1 MNIKV
6 MLQDYQAE
14 KSNLVGSLLT
24 PLRLA
29 PAPTKVIGNEKQE
42 HPP

>member
-1 MNIKV
+1 

-14 KSNLVGSLLT
+14 KSNLVRSLLA

-29 PAPTKVIGNEKQE
+29 PAPTMVIEKGKQKQE
-42 HPP
+42 KKNFP